1 MVVFTPLP
9 FALLLIYYFTKKFV
23 RYPIWKITISI
34 INDVGFSLVPIKL
47 HKRISIFVIDLL
59 QLKCAD
65 NEDFYNLLAQI
76 ITFQHL
82 PQVWKE
88 KKLGVTIGYENTFE
102 PPLILWDVQ
111 AYKRSLSRINIENG
125 FTSCI
130 KRQGVNSQQS
140 HQSQVREGTFFI
152 GGLGGGG
159 IRGILEIFLRKKSW
173 PSHFPEW
180 INAWPFT
187 NTYTKTSDP
196 PPTSSKTKLTGS
208 ENN

>member
-1 MVVFTPLP
+1 M
-9 FALLLIYYFTKKFV
+9 
-23 RYPIWKITISI
+23 SI
-34 INDVGFSLVPIKL
+34 INDVGFSLVPIKS

-82 PQVWKE
+82 HRVWKE

-130 KRQGVNSQQS
+130 KGKELIVSRVTS
-140 HQSQVREGTFFI
+140 QSQVREGTFFI
-152 GGLGGGG
+152 GGLGGGV
-159 IRGILEIFLRKKSW
+159 EVF
-173 PSHFPEW
+173 
-180 INAWPFT
+180 
-187 NTYTKTSDP
+187 
-196 PPTSSKTKLTGS
+196 
-208 ENN
+208 